1 MTHPSKAK
9 GSAFELEVTKAFL
22 AAGVPAQKTPL
33 SGAAGGI
40 FGGDLQAEVCGY
52 WQPLEC
58 KIRKRA
64 WSDLYGWLAGTNVQD
79 KPYAL
84 VIRANAAPGKPAPEP
99 LVVMPLSTFI
109 RHCRGIL

>member
-1 MTHPSKAK
+1 MAHPSKAK
-9 GSAFELEVTKAFL
+9 GDGFEREVVKAFSE
-22 AAGVPAQKTPL
+22 AGVPAQKVPL
-33 SGAAGGI
+33 SGARGGR
-40 FGGDLQAEVCGY
+40 FGGDVQAEVCGT

-64 WSDLYGWLAGTNVQD
+64 WSDLYGWLSGTNVQD

-84 VIRANAAPGKPAPEP
+84 VIRTNAQPGQGAPEP

-109 RHCRGIL
+109 LHCKGIL